1 MLLFSVRNANSMGKI
16 FILCESYTC
25 IVVEISDTDYNFIG
39 LVVFDRLS
47 EWNVSSVEGR
57 LQRSLTAI
65 SHMSAVARRS
75 LYTDRTQTST
85 TS

>member
-1 MLLFSVRNANSMGKI
+1 MLLFSVRSANSMGKI
-16 FILCESYTC
+16 FILCESY
-25 IVVEISDTDYNFIG
+25 IVVEIGDTDYNFIG